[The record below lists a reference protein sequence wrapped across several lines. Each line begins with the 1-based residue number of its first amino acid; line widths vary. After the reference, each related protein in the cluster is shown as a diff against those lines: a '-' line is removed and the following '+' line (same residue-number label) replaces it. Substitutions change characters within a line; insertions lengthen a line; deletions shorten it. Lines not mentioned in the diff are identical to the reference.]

1 MMSIVN
7 ADGIKQLKIKIII
20 TAKQSAFLWV
30 LGLTLIP
37 TALPLT
43 LKVLSIRGIT
53 PSIVLESTTKVIKV
67 VIIIII
73 ITCTVTVRI
82 LSLKIGI
89 VRIITLEITSSTT
102 IVRIIPKWLETGTA
116 TRAFGTFSNLLSCD
130 LCSFVLYLLSFFVK
144 Q

>member
-7 ADGIKQLKIKIII
+7 ADGIKQLKSKIII

-67 VIIIII
+67 VIIII